1 MQYSAISKN
10 SLISEQKL
18 RKIVRDLKLT
28 RRPVTDVIQ
37 LLSFVPKK
45 GAQILL
51 KVVNSAV
58 ANAEN
63 NGNQDV
69 GTLFIETIQVDQ
81 GMRMKRMMPRAKGRS
96 NQILKKRSHVR
107 VVVSSAQIGS
117 ID

>member
-1 MQYSAISKN
+1 MQYTALLKN

-28 RRPVTDVIQ
+28 KRPVTEAVQ

-45 GAQILL
+45 GAHILL
-51 KVVNSAV
+51 KVVNSAI

-63 NGNQDV
+63 NGNEDV
-69 GTLFIETIQVDQ
+69 GNLYVETIQVDQ
-81 GMRMKRMMPRAKGRS
+81 GMRMKRLMPRAKGRA

-107 VVVSSAQIGS
+107 VVVSSVSTGN
-117 ID
+117 